1 MCAGRAERFILMKKA
16 YKRTCFS
23 LMLLPFLAV
32 GASVPASAIQTNKAR
47 TAARALGKISGIVRD
62 ARGTP
67 LEGALVSVLQK
78 GFRFDSAVSRVV
90 GETRSRA
97 DGTFNLQAMPGSY
110 EVQAQAAGFDTA
122 QFPNL
127 QLDLTQD
134 LVVRFNLE
142 RAGSGR
148 TMPERRADRNDPK
161 WRVRAA
167 QGQRS
172 IFQIDDDGQII
183 VTNTANGADAAGD
196 VVLVDDSTV
205 EDETTEDVTGTLE
218 RRTLEGRTVEGRA
231 RGEGRRRP
239 ARGVVETYV
248 ATSADERR
256 AIAPGINFAVELPG
270 TRRTG
275 IALSAQYDAAS
286 LWSRVEAATSTRVNR
301 RHRVRF
307 RFGAA
312 QAGAA
317 TMQSDFANDANGESP
332 ENLDAP
338 AFGNTIN
345 GEALLMPF
353 GVSREAERG
362 LSTVN
367 QISVRGTDEWIVRDG
382 IVVVLGLDYAQLFG
396 ANASARQFNPR
407 LGVRFDAGARTRMY
421 ASLSSG
427 EEPDAPESGITLEN
441 QSVAFKEPARA
452 TEFVTDKDGAAQL
465 ARSQRLE
472 FGIERVLDGRSSITA
487 TAFFDTVDNRG
498 VGLFSLPS
506 SAFRG
511 NASGAEMVG
520 IVEQQG
526 AARGVR
532 VMVARRLNDM
542 VKVAAGY
549 SFGQGQSLDLSRLD
563 DLQDGDAVNA
573 FRNEMFQVA
582 AAQVEADVTDS
593 TNVQAVLRF
602 SSRATVFAIDPFAGG
617 LAVYDPS
624 LSILV
629 TQELPTFGLP
639 LRARAIVDARNLF
652 DVTMSADDGGSPVF
666 VGTMRRSV
674 RGGIAV
680 RF

>member
-1 MCAGRAERFILMKKA
+1 MLMKKA
-16 YKRTCFS
+16 HKRTRFS
-23 LMLLPFLAV
+23 LMLLPFLAIGV
-32 GASVPASAIQTNKAR
+32 STPAAAVQTGNARTNTASAV
-47 TAARALGKISGIVRD
+47 RALGKITGVVRD
-62 ARGTP
+62 AQGTP
-67 LEGALVSVLQK
+67 LEGALISVLQN
-78 GFRFDSAVSRVV
+78 GFRFGRAASRVV

-97 DGTFNLQAMPGSY
+97 DGTFLVRATPGSY
-110 EVQAQAAGFDTA
+110 LVQAQATGFDGA
-122 QFPNL
+122 QFSDL
-127 QLDLTQD
+127 QVDSMQD

-142 RAGSGR
+142 RTGSGR
-148 TMPERRADRNDPK
+148 TMPERRADRDDAK
-161 WRVRAA
+161 WRVRGAH
-167 QGQRS
+167 GQRS
-172 IFQIDDDGQII
+172 IFQIDDNGQII
-183 VTNTANGADAAGD
+183 VTNTANGAGAAGD
-196 VVLVDDSTV
+196 VVMVDDLTV
-205 EDETTEDVTGTLE
+205 EDETAEDATGTVD
-218 RRTLEGRTVEGRA
+218 RRTLEGRTLEGRA
-231 RGEGRRRP
+231 RENARRP
-239 ARGVVETYV
+239 VRGVVETYV

-256 AIAPGINFAVELPG
+256 GTAPGINFAIELPG

-286 LWSRVEAATSTRVNR
+286 LWSRIEAATSTRVNQ

-312 QAGAA
+312 QVGVA
-317 TMQSDFANDANGESP
+317 TGQSDFANDDVNNQSP
-332 ENLDAP
+332 ENLDGL
-338 AFGNTIN
+338 AFGNRIN
-345 GEALLMPF
+345 GETLAMPF
-353 GVSREAERG
+353 GVSRRTERG

-396 ANASARQFNPR
+396 ANASACQFNPR
-407 LGVRFDAGARTRMY
+407 LGVRFDANARTRMY

-427 EEPDAPESGITLEN
+427 EEPDAPQGGIEFEN
-441 QSVAFKEPARA
+441 QTVTFKQPARA

-465 ARSQRLE
+465 ARSRRLE
-472 FGIERVLDGRSSITA
+472 FGIERVLDERSSIAA
-487 TAFFDTVDNRG
+487 TAFFDTIDNRG
-498 VGLFSLPS
+498 VGLFALPS
-506 SAFRG
+506 GAFRG
-511 NASGAEMVG
+511 NSSGAEMVG

-542 VKVAAGY
+542 MKVAAGY
-549 SFGQGQSLDLSRLD
+549 SFGQGQSLDLISLND
-563 DLQDGDAVNA
+563 FQDGETVNA

-582 AAQVEADVTDS
+582 AVQVEADVTDS

-652 DVTMSADDGGSPVF
+652 DVTMSADEGGGSPVF
-666 VGTMRRSV
+666 VGAMRRSV

>member
-1 MCAGRAERFILMKKA
+1 MKNA
-16 YKRTCFS
+16 HKRTCFS

-32 GASVPASAIQTNKAR
+32 GVSTPASAVQTNNAR
-47 TAARALGKISGIVRD
+47 TNTASAARTLGKITGIVRD
-62 ARGTP
+62 AHGTP
-67 LEGALVSVLQK
+67 LEGALISVLQN
-78 GFRFDSAVSRVV
+78 GFRFGRAASRVV

-97 DGTFNLQAMPGSY
+97 DGTFLVRATPGSY
-110 EVQAQAAGFDTA
+110 EVQAQAAGFDGA
-122 QFPNL
+122 QFSDL
-127 QLDLTQD
+127 QVDSTQD
-134 LVVRFNLE
+134 LIVRFNLE
-142 RAGSGR
+142 RSGSGR
-148 TMPERRADRNDPK
+148 TMPERRADRDDAK

-167 QGQRS
+167 HGQRS

-183 VTNTANGADAAGD
+183 VTNTANVGTEATGD
-196 VVLVDDSTV
+196 VVMVDDSTV
-205 EDETTEDVTGTLE
+205 EDETTEAE
-218 RRTLEGRTVEGRA
+218 KRTLEGRTLEGRA
-231 RGEGRRRP
+231 RGDVRRP

-248 ATSADERR
+248 ATSADARR
-256 AIAPGINFAVELPG
+256 ATAPGINFAIELPG

-275 IALSAQYDAAS
+275 IALSAQHDRAS
-286 LWSRVEAATSTRVNR
+286 LWSRIEARTSTRVNG

-317 TMQSDFANDANGESP
+317 TRQRDFANDDVSEQSP
-332 ENLDAP
+332 ENLSALTSGN
-338 AFGNTIN
+338 AFGNNLN
-345 GEALLMPF
+345 GEVPAMPF
-353 GVSREAERG
+353 GVSRDAERG

-367 QISVRGTDEWIVRDG
+367 QISARATDEWIVRDG

-396 ANASARQFNPR
+396 ANASAWQFSPR
-407 LGVRFDAGARTRMY
+407 LGVRFDANARTRMY

-427 EEPDAPESGITLEN
+427 EEADAPNSGISLEN
-441 QSVAFKEPARA
+441 QTVAFKEPARA

-498 VGLFSLPS
+498 IGLFALPS
-506 SAFRG
+506 GAFRG
-511 NASGAEMVG
+511 DSGGAEMVG
-520 IVEQQG
+520 IVEQHG

-549 SFGQGQSLDLSRLD
+549 SFGQGQSLDLSALND
-563 DLQDGDAVNA
+563 FQDGDAVGA

-593 TNVQAVLRF
+593 TNVQAVVRF
-602 SSRATVFAIDPFAGG
+602 SPRATVFAIDPFAGG

-639 LRARAIVDARNLF
+639 LRARAVVDARNLF
-652 DVTMSADDGGSPVF
+652 HVTMSADDGGSPVF
-666 VGTMRRSV
+666 VGAMRRSV